1 VAASKILVIED
12 NPSDIYILRRALED
26 LGEDFELEIVTDG
39 ALALQSI
46 RRHRDVRAE
55 LLPCVILLDLHIP
68 KHDGLE
74 ILRSILQEPALN
86 HIHVVLVT
94 TSASPREETEL
105 RRLGA
110 DYRLKPVGFP
120 GYAELARDLIDICK
134 RMSTAA

>member
-26 LGEDFELEIVTDG
+26 LGEDFELEILTDG
-39 ALALQSI
+39 ARALQFV
-46 RRHRDVRAE
+46 HRQREDRAD
-55 LLPCVILLDLHIP
+55 LLPCVIVLDLHIP

-74 ILRSILQEPALN
+74 VLRSILQEPALH

-94 TSASPREETEL
+94 TSASPREEMEL
-105 RRLGA
+105 RRMGA
-110 DYRLKPVGFP
+110 DYRLKPVGLP

-134 RMSTAA
+134 GLQTVV